1 MSIKEINRT
10 IEWIDQEIREQ
21 QTGTPDQLA
30 GKLKMSVRLLYY
42 YLDMMKLLGAPIEYS
57 QDTNTF
63 IYLRSGH
70 FYQGYKWIE
79 DKEEVLDS
87 SRQQQSK

>member
-1 MSIKEINRT
+1 LSIKEINR
-10 IEWIDQEIREQ
+10 IIAWIDQEIRDQ
-21 QTGTPDQLA
+21 QTGMPDQLA

-57 QDTNTF
+57 QATNTF
-63 IYLRSGH
+63 MYLRSGY

-79 DKEEVLDS
+79 DDQKVSES
-87 SRQQQSK
+87 AKHQ